1 MTMNEK
7 IQHQRK
13 KQGWTQEELAEKVGV
28 SCQALS
34 KWESG
39 AAKPDVD
46 NLVRLSALFGVTT
59 DYLLKDDAEEQAPA
73 SAEKPRRREHAWM
86 LVGAGLCG
94 GLCALAGIVAL
105 GILSSF
111 EICEV
116 YRDGNP
122 QPITGM
128 WAYLEIPHLG
138 WLFWLCAATAAAGL
152 CAVAGAIEWSRRK
165 KA

>member
-1 MTMNEK
+1 M
-7 IQHQRK
+7 
-13 KQGWTQEELAEKVGV
+13 
-28 SCQALS
+28 LS
-34 KWESG
+34 ATPVKASSRSSMEP
-39 AAKPDVD
+39 AFPAKPDVD

-59 DYLLKDDAEEQAPA
+59 DYLLKDDAEENGPA

-86 LVGAGLCG
+86 LFGAGLCG

-128 WAYLEIPHLG
+128 WAYLEIHHLG

-152 CAVAGAIEWSRRK
+152 CAVAGAIE
-165 KA
+165 

>member
-1 MTMNEK
+1 M
-7 IQHQRK
+7 
-13 KQGWTQEELAEKVGV
+13 
-28 SCQALS
+28 
-34 KWESG
+34 
-39 AAKPDVD
+39 
-46 NLVRLSALFGVTT
+46 RLSALFGVTT

-86 LVGAGLCG
+86 LFGAGLCG

-122 QPITGM
+122 PAHNGDVGVSGD
-128 WAYLEIPHLG
+128 ASLRVAVLAVRG
-138 WLFWLCAATAAAGL
+138 AGCGGTVPPRL
-152 CAVAGAIEWSRRK
+152 QGQ
-165 KA
+165 

>member
-1 MTMNEK
+1 M
-7 IQHQRK
+7 
-13 KQGWTQEELAEKVGV
+13 
-28 SCQALS
+28 
-34 KWESG
+34 
-39 AAKPDVD
+39 
-46 NLVRLSALFGVTT
+46 RLSALFGVTT
-59 DYLLKDDAEEQAPA
+59 DYLLKDDAEENGPA

-86 LVGAGLCG
+86 LFGAGLCG

-128 WAYLEIPHLG
+128 WAYLEIHHLG